1 MEQSL
6 PFYEEFMALGFH
18 AVLQNTQS
26 RRWASVIHKLS
37 GHCGTDYVRPTPS
50 TLHEAAI
57 NPFSHELIEPDLG
70 YWADTHGVRASES
83 SQNRLRSW
91 QLGEVGQNGNEG

>member
-37 GHCGTDYVRPTPS
+37 GPCGYVRPTPS
-50 TLHEAAI
+50 TLHEAPI
-57 NPFSHELIEPDLG
+57 NPFSHELTEPDLG
-70 YWADTHGVRASES
+70 YWADTHGVQASES

-91 QLGEVGQNGNEG
+91 QLGEVGQNGNGG